1 MATTDMQRLVVSLEA
16 RTKAFENALKKA
28 NTTSQRQL
36 GQIEKKFAAANK
48 KLVLNTP
55 AWLSRGMVSA
65 FAGGISLRG
74 AQDLVDTAIR
84 IDNAL
89 KVSGLSGE
97 ALTAVYDNLF
107 AAAQRNAA
115 PLESLVELYS
125 RASLSAKDLG
135 ISQAELL
142 RFTEGVAVAL
152 RVNGKSAS
160 ESSGALLQ
168 LSQLLGSGTV
178 RAEEF
183 NSVQE
188 GALPIL
194 QAVAAGL
201 KEAGGSV
208 SELRKLVVDGKVSS
222 EAFFRAFEAG
232 SGILQDKVAG
242 ATLTTGQQFEKLKN
256 ELIKVA
262 GELNKVTGASDAV
275 GTGLERLGGVVNG
288 LNSIF
293 QAAAEGPIGAF
304 IGQLNALNSV
314 LQQVLPGINAL
325 GLLNGDTLKGIAS
338 GISGMGAAVAPNPRA
353 ELSGLY
359 DDLAATEGSSAGG
372 AIKERIGQIERELYG
387 AGPSTR
393 GKYKPAPTD
402 IGTVTVTPVS
412 LADYSVTGAKSG
424 GGGGGKSK
432 ANDFEREIQQIRERT
447 AAIQAETAAMAGLN
461 PLVDDYGYSV
471 EKARAKAELLTAA
484 QKAGIAI
491 TPELEAKIDALA
503 GAYATASSEAEKL
516 TESQDRARET
526 AQEFSDLGKDVLGG
540 FIKDLRDG
548 KSASEALAN
557 ALSKVGEKLLDVALN
572 SIFEG
577 GSGGGILGGLFQG
590 LFSIFGFADGGIAK
604 NGKPLKKFAR
614 GGVSKDA
621 AIFGEGPTAEAA
633 VPLPDGRRIPVDLRT
648 PNLQA
653 AKPTN
658 ETVTVVLQDDSGRMA
673 AIADTRIH
681 TSAGTIVRVAVDQST
696 KAVKRQM
703 PGLMANAQSRQI

>member
-1 MATTDMQRLVVSLEA
+1 MANDGMRLLISLEA

-28 NTTSQRQL
+28 NQLSQKQL

-48 KLVLNTP
+48 KLVLNPP

-74 AQDLVDTAIR
+74 AQELVDTATR

-89 KVSGLSGE
+89 KVTGLSGD
-97 ALTAVYDNLF
+97 ALTAVYENLF
-107 AAAQRNAA
+107 ATAQKNAA

-168 LSQLLGSGTV
+168 LAQALGSGVV

-183 NSVQE
+183 NSIQE

-208 SELRKLVVDGKVSS
+208 SELRKLVIDGKVSS

-232 SGILQDKVAG
+232 SGILQEKVAG

-256 ELIKVA
+256 ELVKVA
-262 GELNKVTGASDAV
+262 GELNEVTGASDAV
-275 GTGLERLGGVVNG
+275 GAGLERLGGIVNG
-288 LNSIF
+288 LNAIF
-293 QAAAEGPIGAF
+293 QAAASGPIGAF

-325 GLLNGDTLKGIAS
+325 GLLNGDTLQGVAT
-338 GISGMGAAVAPNPRA
+338 GISNMGGAVAPNPRA
-353 ELSGLY
+353 ELEGLY
-359 DDLAATEGSSAGG
+359 GDLANAGGSSAGG
-372 AIKERIGQIERELYG
+372 AIKERIAQLEREIYG
-387 AGPSTR
+387 GGPSTR

-412 LADYSVTGAKSG
+412 LADYSVAGDKKKSG
-424 GGGGGKSK
+424 GSKSK
-432 ANDFEREIQQIRERT
+432 ANDFEREIEQIKERT

-461 PLVDDYGYSV
+461 PLVDDYGFSV

-491 TPELEAKIDALA
+491 TPELEAQIDALA
-503 GAYATASSEAEKL
+503 TAYATASSEAEKL
-516 TESQDRARET
+516 SESQDRARET
-526 AQEFSDLGKDVLGG
+526 AQELSALGKDVLGG

-548 KSASEALAN
+548 KSASEALAS
-557 ALSKVGEKLLDVALN
+557 ALGKVGEKLLDVALN
-572 SIFEG
+572 ALFD
-577 GSGGGILGGLFQG
+577 GSGGGLSGGAV
-590 LFSIFGFADGGIAK
+590 FSLNYF
-604 NGKPLKKFAR
+604 R
-614 GGVSKDA
+614 SA
-621 AIFGEGPTAEAA
+621 A
-633 VPLPDGRRIPVDLRT
+633 
-648 PNLQA
+648 
-653 AKPTN
+653 
-658 ETVTVVLQDDSGRMA
+658 
-673 AIADTRIH
+673 
-681 TSAGTIVRVAVDQST
+681 
-696 KAVKRQM
+696 
-703 PGLMANAQSRQI
+703 

>member
-1 MATTDMQRLVVSLEA
+1 MANDQTRLIISLEA
-16 RTKAFENALKKA
+16 RTKAFESALKKA
-28 NTTSQRQL
+28 NQLSQQQL

-48 KLVLNTP
+48 KLTLNTP

-74 AQDLVDTAIR
+74 AQDLVDTATR

-97 ALTAVYDNLF
+97 ALTAVYENLF

-152 RVNGKSAS
+152 RVNGKSAA

-208 SELRKLVVDGKVSS
+208 SELRKLVIDGKVSS

-232 SGILQDKVAG
+232 SGILQEKVAG

-256 ELIKVA
+256 ELVKVA
-262 GELNKVTGASDAV
+262 GELNEVTGASDAV
-275 GTGLERLGGVVNG
+275 GDGLERLGGIVNG
-288 LNSIF
+288 LNAVF

-304 IGQLNALNSV
+304 IGQLNALNTV

-325 GLLNGDTLKGIAS
+325 GLLNGDTLQGIAT
-338 GISGMGAAVAPNPRA
+338 GISNMGGAVAPNSRA
-353 ELSGLY
+353 ELGGLY
-359 DDLAATEGSSAGG
+359 DDLVATEGSASGG
-372 AIKERIGQIERELYG
+372 AIKERISQIERELYG
-387 AGPSTR
+387 GGPTTR
-393 GKYKPAPTD
+393 GKYKRAPTD

-412 LADYSVTGAKSG
+412 LADYSVSGAKSG
-424 GGGGGKSK
+424 GGGGG
-432 ANDFEREIQQIRERT
+432 
-447 AAIQAETAAMAGLN
+447 
-461 PLVDDYGYSV
+461 
-471 EKARAKAELLTAA
+471 
-484 QKAGIAI
+484 
-491 TPELEAKIDALA
+491 
-503 GAYATASSEAEKL
+503 
-516 TESQDRARET
+516 
-526 AQEFSDLGKDVLGG
+526 
-540 FIKDLRDG
+540 
-548 KSASEALAN
+548 
-557 ALSKVGEKLLDVALN
+557 
-572 SIFEG
+572 
-577 GSGGGILGGLFQG
+577 GGGQ
-590 LFSIFGFADGGIAK
+590 
-604 NGKPLKKFAR
+604 
-614 GGVSKDA
+614 VQ
-621 AIFGEGPTAEAA
+621 A
-633 VPLPDGRRIPVDLRT
+633 V
-648 PNLQA
+648 
-653 AKPTN
+653 
-658 ETVTVVLQDDSGRMA
+658 
-673 AIADTRIH
+673 
-681 TSAGTIVRVAVDQST
+681 
-696 KAVKRQM
+696 
-703 PGLMANAQSRQI
+703 